1 MTHHLCA
8 MSSSCKH
15 IYMCAMT
22 HVCPSTCVTWLIN
35 LWHRLEIFWRN
46 VQWTHCNTLQ
56 HTATHCWSHVC
67 HDLCMPIYMCDIT
80 HSLTNTFMCIHEE
93 DMAHIWCTRCLCHD
107 SCMCGTHTQG
117 RANIWCT
124 ATKCDVHCILMMH
137 NALCMWHVCQYLCM
151 CAKGYNVHHMFVYV
165 WQYIICLPPLCMCAT
180 HTQVMAKTFCT
191 SFVRHV
197 FFMYAHEC
205 IC

>member
-22 HVCPSTCVTWLIN
+22 HVCPSTRVTWLIN

-93 DMAHIWCTRCLCHD
+93 DMAHIWCTKCLCHD
-107 SCMCGTHTQG
+107 LCMCGTHTQRG
-117 RANIWCT
+117 QTYDVLPHIHKHMMYIISFCTHTQVLANMSHTQSI
-124 ATKCDVHCILMMH
+124 
-137 NALCMWHVCQYLCM
+137 
-151 CAKGYNVHHMFVYV
+151 VHHKDTMHITFCGSTSYV
-165 WQYIICLPPLCMCAT
+165 CPALCMCAT
-180 HTQVMAKTFCT
+180 HTQVMAKTSCT
-191 SFVRHV
+191 SYVRHV